1 MYKAIVIQTETM
13 KQGKYIGMTENPF
26 KTRYNLHNSSFRLP
40 HKRSTTTLSEHLW
53 TLKDA
58 GVIHKIEWTILDKTK
73 PCSPAA
79 RKCDLCLAEKY
90 HILLEKS
97 RLFNKRSEILEH
109 APTEGNTFYKI
120 RIAATKKIRPD
131 EYLSTKQICCREHLK
146 MGN

>member
-1 MYKAIVIQTETM
+1 M
-13 KQGKYIGMTENPF
+13 KQDIYIGMTENPF
-26 KTRYNLHNSSFRLP
+26 KTRYNLHNSSFRLS

-58 GVIHKIEWTILDKTK
+58 GVIHKTEWTILDKTK

-79 RKCDLCLAEKY
+79 RKCDLYLAEKY

-97 RLFNKRSEILEH
+97 RLLNGRSDFFWKP
-109 APTEGNTFYKI
+109 APTIENTFYKI

-131 EYLSTKQICCREHLK
+131 EYLSTK
-146 MGN
+146 